1 MRISDWVSDVCSSD
15 LCPLMPGAVSWPGS
29 RRNPG
34 PDAVPGLPGRRR
46 GIIPAILPVELQ
58 MTSFNPLDLLISP
71 AYAQAGQA
79 PQGGGL
85 SFLIMPIVLIA
96 VTYFLMIRPQMKRA
110 KEHRAMLEKLGNGDE
125 VITNGGMA
133 GVVREI
139 GDSFIT
145 IEIADNVRVRV
156 QKAAIGNVLPKG
168 TLKSA

>member
-96 VTYFLMIRPQMKRA
+96 VMYFLMIRPQRSEEHTSELQSLMRISYAVFCLKKKHTKKRI
-110 KEHRAMLEKLGNGDE
+110 KKD
-125 VITNGGMA
+125 
-133 GVVREI
+133 
-139 GDSFIT
+139 T
-145 IEIADNVRVRV
+145 IIYKVSEN
-156 QKAAIGNVLPKG
+156 
-168 TLKSA
+168 

>member
-1 MRISDWVSDVCSSD
+1 
-15 LCPLMPGAVSWPGS
+15 
-29 RRNPG
+29 
-34 PDAVPGLPGRRR
+34 
-46 GIIPAILPVELQ
+46 

-96 VTYFLMIRPQMKRA
+96 VMYFLMIRPQMKRA
-110 KEHRAMLEKLGNGDE
+110 KEHRAMLEKLGTGDE

-133 GVVREI
+133 GVVREL

-145 IEIADNVRVRV
+145 IELAANARSAV
-156 QKAAIGNVLPKG
+156 QSAALRTVLPNVPLHPADYNS
-168 TLKSA
+168 TSLAP

>member
-1 MRISDWVSDVCSSD
+1 
-15 LCPLMPGAVSWPGS
+15 
-29 RRNPG
+29 
-34 PDAVPGLPGRRR
+34 
-46 GIIPAILPVELQ
+46 

-96 VTYFLMIRPQMKRA
+96 VMYFLMIRPQMKRA

-145 IEIADNVRVRV
+145 IRSEEHTSEIQSLMRISYAVFS
-156 QKAAIGNVLPKG
+156 
-168 TLKSA
+168 LKKKKHQQPTKDTTHHELH